1 MKITAIIAAGGR
13 SVRFGSDK
21 LMLELGGQTVLER
34 SIRAFEQGPSVTDII
49 VVTAESRVSYVRS
62 LGFSKLR
69 AVVPGGE
76 TRAESV
82 RRGLA
87 AAAGSDYIMIHDGAR
102 PLLSQTVISDVV
114 EAALRGGAAAP
125 FVALKDSVK
134 LIRGGQV
141 AATID
146 RDSALA
152 VQTPQMFAAAPFT
165 AAFERADGTE
175 KDDCEVAEKAGIA
188 IAVVPGDYNNMKIT
202 TKEDAAAACS
212 LLGASAMRIGHGY
225 DVHRLAHGE
234 ELVLCGVRIPYELGL
249 VGHSDADVAAHAAAD
264 AILGAAALRDIG
276 YHFPDTDSAYKG
288 ADSLKLLARC
298 VELAGEKG
306 LRVGN
311 LDVTIIAQA
320 PKLSPYIEAMRRSLA
335 AAVGVDADCVSVKAT
350 TEEHLGFTGRQ
361 EGIAAH
367 AVVLLVYDQALKGSE
382 I

>member
-34 SIRAFEQGPSVTDII
+34 SIRAFEQAPSVTDII

-114 EAALRGGAAAP
+114 EAALRVGAAAP

-249 VGHSDADVAAHAAAD
+249 VATRTPMSPPMP
-264 AILGAAALRDIG
+264 LPMLYSALR
-276 YHFPDTDSAYKG
+276 
-288 ADSLKLLARC
+288 RC
-298 VELAGEKG
+298 VISG
-306 LRVGN
+306 
-311 LDVTIIAQA
+311 IIFPIPTVPTRA
-320 PKLSPYIEAMRRSLA
+320 PT
-335 AAVGVDADCVSVKAT
+335 VSSCW
-350 TEEHLGFTGRQ
+350 
-361 EGIAAH
+361 H
-367 AVVLLVYDQALKGSE
+367 AVSSLRGKRGCASA
-382 I
+382 IWT